1 MKTIM
6 IRDDVYRKLNKI
18 KGNKSFSDIIEKLI
32 EESLSLRKKKLEKY
46 FGILSEEEAKEL
58 EREIKEMR
66 KMMKV
71 LIESSAIIDYLKGN
85 KKVKEVILNSEDF
98 YVSSL
103 TVYEIL
109 LGKIKESEI
118 LDFLSAFKIINPTKK
133 DAIIGS
139 QIYKKL
145 KDKGKLIGSFD
156 ILISAQ
162 AINRRL
168 TLVTKDSDFLK
179 VKEEFDKLNLYL
191 I

>member
-1 MKTIM
+1 VI
-6 IRDDVYRKLNKI
+6 
-18 KGNKSFSDIIEKLI
+18 
-32 EESLSLRKKKLEKY
+32 
-46 FGILSEEEAKEL
+46 
-58 EREIKEMR
+58 
-66 KMMKV
+66 KV
-71 LIESSAIIDYLKGN
+71 LIESSVIIDYLKGN
-85 KKVKEVILNSEDF
+85 KKVKEIILNSEDF

-109 LGKIKESEI
+109 LSKVKESEI

-168 TLVTKDSDFLK
+168 TLVTRDSDFLK
-179 VKEEFDKLNLYL
+179 VKEEFDKLNLIL

>member
-1 MKTIM
+1 VI
-6 IRDDVYRKLNKI
+6 
-18 KGNKSFSDIIEKLI
+18 
-32 EESLSLRKKKLEKY
+32 
-46 FGILSEEEAKEL
+46 
-58 EREIKEMR
+58 
-66 KMMKV
+66 KV
-71 LIESSAIIDYLKGN
+71 LIESSVIIDYLKGN
-85 KKVKEVILNSEDF
+85 KKVKEIILNSEDF

-109 LGKIKESEI
+109 LSKVKESEI

-145 KDKGKLIGSFD
+145 KDKGKLIESFD

-168 TLVTKDSDFLK
+168 TLVTRDSDFLK
-179 VKEEFDKLNLYL
+179 VKEEFNKLNLIL

>member
-1 MKTIM
+1 
-6 IRDDVYRKLNKI
+6 
-18 KGNKSFSDIIEKLI
+18 
-32 EESLSLRKKKLEKY
+32 
-46 FGILSEEEAKEL
+46 
-58 EREIKEMR
+58 
-66 KMMKV
+66 MMKV

-98 YVSSL
+98 YISSL
-103 TVYEIL
+103 TIYEIL
-109 LGKIKESEI
+109 LGKVKESEI
-118 LDFLSAFKIINPTKK
+118 LDFLSAFKIINLTKK

-179 VKEEFDKLNLYL
+179 VKEEFKKLNLIL

>member
-1 MKTIM
+1 
-6 IRDDVYRKLNKI
+6 
-18 KGNKSFSDIIEKLI
+18 
-32 EESLSLRKKKLEKY
+32 
-46 FGILSEEEAKEL
+46 
-58 EREIKEMR
+58 
-66 KMMKV
+66 MKV

-85 KKVKEVILNSEDF
+85 KKVKEVILNSDDF
-98 YVSSL
+98 YISSL

-109 LGKIKESEI
+109 LGKVKEREI
-118 LDFLSAFKIINPTKK
+118 LDFLSAFRIINLTKK

-179 VKEEFDKLNLYL
+179 VKEEFKKLNLIL

>member
-1 MKTIM
+1 
-6 IRDDVYRKLNKI
+6 
-18 KGNKSFSDIIEKLI
+18 
-32 EESLSLRKKKLEKY
+32 
-46 FGILSEEEAKEL
+46 
-58 EREIKEMR
+58 
-66 KMMKV
+66 MKV

-109 LGKIKESEI
+109 LGKVKESEI
-118 LDFLSAFKIINPTKK
+118 FDFLSAFKIINPTKK

-139 QIYKKL
+139 RIYKKL
-145 KDKGKLIGSFD
+145 KDRGKLIQSFD

-179 VKEEFDKLNLYL
+179 VKEEFDKLNLNL

>member
-1 MKTIM
+1 
-6 IRDDVYRKLNKI
+6 
-18 KGNKSFSDIIEKLI
+18 
-32 EESLSLRKKKLEKY
+32 
-46 FGILSEEEAKEL
+46 
-58 EREIKEMR
+58 
-66 KMMKV
+66 MMKV
-71 LIESSAIIDYLKGN
+71 LIESSATIDYLKGN
-85 KKVKEVILNSEDF
+85 KKVKEVILNSDEF

-109 LGKIKESEI
+109 LGKVKEREI

-139 QIYKKL
+139 KIYKKL
-145 KDKGKLIGSFD
+145 KDKGKLIQSFD

-179 VKEEFDKLNLYL
+179 VKGEFNKLNVIL

>member
-1 MKTIM
+1 
-6 IRDDVYRKLNKI
+6 
-18 KGNKSFSDIIEKLI
+18 
-32 EESLSLRKKKLEKY
+32 
-46 FGILSEEEAKEL
+46 
-58 EREIKEMR
+58 
-66 KMMKV
+66 MKV
-71 LIESSAIIDYLKGN
+71 LIESSATIDYLKGN
-85 KKVKEVILNSEDF
+85 KKVKEVILNSDEF

-109 LGKIKESEI
+109 LGKVKEREI

-139 QIYKKL
+139 KIYKKL
-145 KDKGKLIGSFD
+145 KDKGKLIQSFD

-179 VKEEFDKLNLYL
+179 VKGEFNKLNVIL

>member
-1 MKTIM
+1 
-6 IRDDVYRKLNKI
+6 
-18 KGNKSFSDIIEKLI
+18 
-32 EESLSLRKKKLEKY
+32 
-46 FGILSEEEAKEL
+46 
-58 EREIKEMR
+58 
-66 KMMKV
+66 MKV

-109 LGKIKESEI
+109 LGKVKESEI

>member
-1 MKTIM
+1 
-6 IRDDVYRKLNKI
+6 
-18 KGNKSFSDIIEKLI
+18 
-32 EESLSLRKKKLEKY
+32 
-46 FGILSEEEAKEL
+46 
-58 EREIKEMR
+58 
-66 KMMKV
+66 MKV

-98 YVSSL
+98 YASSL

-109 LGKIKESEI
+109 LGKVKESEI

-179 VKEEFDKLNLYL
+179 VKEEFDKLNLIL

>member
-1 MKTIM
+1 
-6 IRDDVYRKLNKI
+6 
-18 KGNKSFSDIIEKLI
+18 
-32 EESLSLRKKKLEKY
+32 
-46 FGILSEEEAKEL
+46 
-58 EREIKEMR
+58 
-66 KMMKV
+66 MMKV
-71 LIESSAIIDYLKGN
+71 LIESSATIDYLKGN
-85 KKVKEVILNSEDF
+85 KKVKEVILNSDEF

-109 LGKIKESEI
+109 LGKVKEREI

-139 QIYKKL
+139 KIYKKL
-145 KDKGKLIGSFD
+145 KDKGKLIQSFD

-179 VKEEFDKLNLYL
+179 VKEEFNKLNVIL

>member
-1 MKTIM
+1 
-6 IRDDVYRKLNKI
+6 
-18 KGNKSFSDIIEKLI
+18 
-32 EESLSLRKKKLEKY
+32 
-46 FGILSEEEAKEL
+46 
-58 EREIKEMR
+58 
-66 KMMKV
+66 MKV

-85 KKVKEVILNSEDF
+85 KKVKEVILNSDDF
-98 YVSSL
+98 YISSL

-109 LGKIKESEI
+109 LGKVKESEI
-118 LDFLSAFKIINPTKK
+118 LDFLSAFRIINLTKK

-179 VKEEFDKLNLYL
+179 VKEEFKKLNLIL

>member
-1 MKTIM
+1 
-6 IRDDVYRKLNKI
+6 
-18 KGNKSFSDIIEKLI
+18 
-32 EESLSLRKKKLEKY
+32 
-46 FGILSEEEAKEL
+46 
-58 EREIKEMR
+58 
-66 KMMKV
+66 MMKV

-85 KKVKEVILNSEDF
+85 KKVKEVILNSDDF
-98 YVSSL
+98 YISSL

-109 LGKIKESEI
+109 LGKVKEREI
-118 LDFLSAFKIINPTKK
+118 LDFLSAFRIINLTKK

-179 VKEEFDKLNLYL
+179 VKEEFKKLNLIL

>member
-1 MKTIM
+1 
-6 IRDDVYRKLNKI
+6 
-18 KGNKSFSDIIEKLI
+18 
-32 EESLSLRKKKLEKY
+32 
-46 FGILSEEEAKEL
+46 
-58 EREIKEMR
+58 
-66 KMMKV
+66 MKV

-109 LGKIKESEI
+109 LGKVKESEI
-118 LDFLSAFKIINPTKK
+118 FDFLSAFKIIYPTKK

-145 KDKGKLIGSFD
+145 KDRGKLIGGFD

-179 VKEEFDKLNLYL
+179 VKEEFDELNLIL

>member
-1 MKTIM
+1 
-6 IRDDVYRKLNKI
+6 
-18 KGNKSFSDIIEKLI
+18 
-32 EESLSLRKKKLEKY
+32 
-46 FGILSEEEAKEL
+46 
-58 EREIKEMR
+58 
-66 KMMKV
+66 MKV
-71 LIESSAIIDYLKGN
+71 LIESSAIIDYLRGN

-98 YVSSL
+98 YISSL

-109 LGKIKESEI
+109 LGKVKESEI

-145 KDKGKLIGSFD
+145 KDRGKLIGSFD

-168 TLVTKDSDFLK
+168 TLVTRDSDFLK
-179 VKEEFDKLNLYL
+179 VKEEFDELNLIL

>member
-1 MKTIM
+1 
-6 IRDDVYRKLNKI
+6 
-18 KGNKSFSDIIEKLI
+18 
-32 EESLSLRKKKLEKY
+32 
-46 FGILSEEEAKEL
+46 
-58 EREIKEMR
+58 
-66 KMMKV
+66 MKV

-85 KKVKEVILNSEDF
+85 KKVKEVILNSDDF

-109 LGKIKESEI
+109 LGKVKESEI

-145 KDKGKLIGSFD
+145 KDREASWKFD

-168 TLVTKDSDFLK
+168 TLVTRDSDFLK
-179 VKEEFDKLNLYL
+179 VKEEFDELNL
-191 I
+191 III

>member
-1 MKTIM
+1 MKI
-6 IRDDVYRKLNKI
+6 
-18 KGNKSFSDIIEKLI
+18 
-32 EESLSLRKKKLEKY
+32 
-46 FGILSEEEAKEL
+46 
-58 EREIKEMR
+58 
-66 KMMKV
+66 

-98 YVSSL
+98 YISSL

-109 LGKIKESEI
+109 LGKVKESEI

-145 KDKGKLIGSFD
+145 KDRGKLIGSFD

-168 TLVTKDSDFLK
+168 TLVTKDSDFLR
-179 VKEEFDKLNLYL
+179 VKEEFDKLDL
-191 I
+191 ILI

>member
-1 MKTIM
+1 
-6 IRDDVYRKLNKI
+6 
-18 KGNKSFSDIIEKLI
+18 
-32 EESLSLRKKKLEKY
+32 
-46 FGILSEEEAKEL
+46 
-58 EREIKEMR
+58 
-66 KMMKV
+66 MMKL
-71 LIESSAIIDYLKGN
+71 LIESSATIDYLKGN
-85 KKVKEVILNSEDF
+85 KKVKEVILNSDEF

-109 LGKIKESEI
+109 LGKVKEREI

-139 QIYKKL
+139 KIYKKL
-145 KDKGKLIGSFD
+145 KDKGKLIQSFD

-179 VKEEFDKLNLYL
+179 VKEEFNKLNVIL

>member
-1 MKTIM
+1 
-6 IRDDVYRKLNKI
+6 
-18 KGNKSFSDIIEKLI
+18 
-32 EESLSLRKKKLEKY
+32 
-46 FGILSEEEAKEL
+46 
-58 EREIKEMR
+58 
-66 KMMKV
+66 MMKV
-71 LIESSAIIDYLKGN
+71 LIESSATIDYLKGN
-85 KKVKEVILNSEDF
+85 KKVKEVILNSDEF

-109 LGKIKESEI
+109 LGKVKEREI

-139 QIYKKL
+139 KIYKKL
-145 KDKGKLIGSFD
+145 KDKGKLIQSFD

-168 TLVTKDSDFLK
+168 TLVTRDSDFLK
-179 VKEEFDKLNLYL
+179 VKEEFNKLNVIL

>member
-1 MKTIM
+1 
-6 IRDDVYRKLNKI
+6 
-18 KGNKSFSDIIEKLI
+18 
-32 EESLSLRKKKLEKY
+32 
-46 FGILSEEEAKEL
+46 
-58 EREIKEMR
+58 
-66 KMMKV
+66 MKV
-71 LIESSAIIDYLKGN
+71 LIESSVIIDYLKGN
-85 KKVKEVILNSEDF
+85 KKVKEIILNSEDF

-109 LGKIKESEI
+109 LSKVKESEI

-145 KDKGKLIGSFD
+145 KDKGKLIESFD

-168 TLVTKDSDFLK
+168 TLVTRDSDFLK
-179 VKEEFDKLNLYL
+179 VKEEFNKLNLIL

>member
-1 MKTIM
+1 
-6 IRDDVYRKLNKI
+6 
-18 KGNKSFSDIIEKLI
+18 
-32 EESLSLRKKKLEKY
+32 
-46 FGILSEEEAKEL
+46 
-58 EREIKEMR
+58 
-66 KMMKV
+66 MKV

-85 KKVKEVILNSEDF
+85 EKVKEVILNSEDF

-103 TVYEIL
+103 TVYEVL
-109 LGKIKESEI
+109 LGKVEESKV

-139 QIYKKL
+139 RIYKKL
-145 KDKGKLIGSFD
+145 KDRGKLIGSFN

-162 AINRRL
+162 AINKGL

-179 VKEEFDKLNLYL
+179 VKEEFNELNLIL

>member
-1 MKTIM
+1 M
-6 IRDDVYRKLNKI
+6 I
-18 KGNKSFSDIIEKLI
+18 
-32 EESLSLRKKKLEKY
+32 
-46 FGILSEEEAKEL
+46 
-58 EREIKEMR
+58 
-66 KMMKV
+66 KV
-71 LIESSAIIDYLKGN
+71 LIESSVIIDYLKGN
-85 KKVKEVILNSEDF
+85 KKVKEIILNSEDF

-109 LGKIKESEI
+109 LSKVKESEI

-168 TLVTKDSDFLK
+168 TLVTRDSDFLK
-179 VKEEFDKLNLYL
+179 VKEEFDKLNL
-191 I
+191 IQI